1 MKNTNIMSSTKEIS
15 SINNSNNIIKNFS
28 EDNNTMKMPL
38 INPTKKQENIFYT
51 KLFLEKYREIIWTIK
66 FYANHNEPIAEDK
79 SLYTI
84 IQSYPEIKSL
94 ISIFNLTMKQI
105 KRKPKDGW
113 LMYDILYFSYIDDKE
128 LCVSEII
135 YDEIGISESTYF
147 RKKKLAIELIS
158 ERLWNTSHQDVA
170 AWQKFVKALDDK
182 QHREEAS

>member
-1 MKNTNIMSSTKEIS
+1 MNKNINKTNILNKKTDNTKSILNDTIGGHTMNNFETLQSTRHQ
-15 SINNSNNIIKNFS
+15 NIY
-28 EDNNTMKMPL
+28 
-38 INPTKKQENIFYT
+38 YT
-51 KLFLEKYREIIWTIK
+51 KLFLEKYREIVWTMK
-66 FYANHNEPIAEDK
+66 FYANHNEPIFQDK

-113 LMYDILYFSYIDDKE
+113 LMYDILYFSYMDDKE

>member
-1 MKNTNIMSSTKEIS
+1 
-15 SINNSNNIIKNFS
+15 
-28 EDNNTMKMPL
+28 
-38 INPTKKQENIFYT
+38 
-51 KLFLEKYREIIWTIK
+51 
-66 FYANHNEPIAEDK
+66 
-79 SLYTI
+79 
-84 IQSYPEIKSL
+84 
-94 ISIFNLTMKQI
+94 MKQI

-158 ERLWNTSHQDVA
+158 ERLWNTPHQDVA

-182 QHREEAS
+182 RQRKEAS